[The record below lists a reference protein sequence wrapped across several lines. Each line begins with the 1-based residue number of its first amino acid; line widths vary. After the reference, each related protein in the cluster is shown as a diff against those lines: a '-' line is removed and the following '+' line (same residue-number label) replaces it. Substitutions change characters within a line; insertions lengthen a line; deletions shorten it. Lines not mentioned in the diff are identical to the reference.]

1 MIAFMKLIT
10 DTKTL
15 EEAVSALKKSDFIT
29 VDTEFM
35 RESTFWPELCLIQ
48 IASPDTSFIIDPL
61 SPNIDLGAFFSLMI
75 DEKIVKVFHAARQDV
90 EIIHKLSGKIPTP
103 LFDTQVAGSVCG
115 FGESVSYEQIVHR
128 ITGAHIDKTSRFTD
142 WSQRPL
148 SEKQLTYALAD
159 VTHLRDVYCFLKKQ
173 LEKNGRSHW
182 IDDEMAILISP
193 TTYDPPEEDA
203 WKRIKGR
210 IRKPRELAVLQKIAA
225 WRERE
230 AKSRNVPRGR
240 VLKDECLI
248 EIATQQP
255 KDVAALGRLRS
266 ISKGW
271 ERSASADNLLTAVRE
286 GLEVDTSSLP
296 LIHKHTPLNDG
307 TAAAIELLRVLLKLI
322 ADEQGIAPR
331 IIAGGDELEKIAKR
345 ENYECIP
352 AMHGWRYDL
361 FGKKAVDMLEGRLG
375 FYFNNG
381 KILMKEL

>member
-90 EIIHKLSGKIPTP
+90 EIIYKLSGNIPTP

-345 ENYECIP
+345 ENYECVP

>member
-61 SPNIDLGAFFSLMI
+61 SPNIDLDAFFSLMI
-75 DEKIVKVFHAARQDV
+75 DGKIVKVFHAARQDV

-203 WKRIKGR
+203 WKRVKGR

-296 LIHKHTPLNDG
+296 LIHKHTPLSDG

>member
-61 SPNIDLGAFFSLMI
+61 SPNIDLDAFFSLMI

-203 WKRIKGR
+203 WKRVKGR

-271 ERSASADNLLTAVRE
+271 ERSASADNLLTSVRE

-345 ENYECIP
+345 GNYECIP

>member
-210 IRKPRELAVLQKIAA
+210 IRKPRELAVLQKIAV

>member
-90 EIIHKLSGKIPTP
+90 EIIYKLSGKIPTP

>member
-61 SPNIDLGAFFSLMI
+61 SPNIDLDAFFSLMI

-203 WKRIKGR
+203 WKRVKGR

-286 GLEVDTSSLP
+286 GLEVDTSGLP
-296 LIHKHTPLNDG
+296 LIHKHTPLSDG

>member
-15 EEAVSALKKSDFIT
+15 EEAFSALKKSDFIT

-75 DEKIVKVFHAARQDV
+75 DEKIVKVFHASRQDV

-296 LIHKHTPLNDG
+296 LIHKHTPLSDG